1 MPKIDSVVRFR
12 QHHWVVTLLITFSI
26 SFQNQLADF
35 LIWRENYEW
44 FSILNQNLKKYL
56 LLFPT
61 PRSFF
66 SSSKMEH
73 FRASFS
79 CKLKKTSL
87 EKSIMVLL
95 LEHLTFFEENTLS
108 FSIRDILTYRLDFF
122 STYTP
127 WDEPDDAFDYGHEKV
142 FLPPE
147 NTWRWWHSQDFL
159 SLNTWVQYWIYF
171 A

>member
-1 MPKIDSVVRFR
+1 MNVIYMWSLYELNIKNILRYAKDRFCRRVSSVSLSSDTPRYFL
-12 QHHWVVTLLITFSI
+12 HEFSE
-26 SFQNQLADF
+26 SAG
-35 LIWRENYEW
+35 W
-44 FSILNQNLKKYL
+44 FSHLKKRMMNNILKNPKEKYL

-73 FRASFS
+73 FCASFS

-108 FSIRDILTYRLDFF
+108 FSIRDILT
-122 STYTP
+122 
-127 WDEPDDAFDYGHEKV
+127 
-142 FLPPE
+142 
-147 NTWRWWHSQDFL
+147 
-159 SLNTWVQYWIYF
+159 
-171 A
+171 